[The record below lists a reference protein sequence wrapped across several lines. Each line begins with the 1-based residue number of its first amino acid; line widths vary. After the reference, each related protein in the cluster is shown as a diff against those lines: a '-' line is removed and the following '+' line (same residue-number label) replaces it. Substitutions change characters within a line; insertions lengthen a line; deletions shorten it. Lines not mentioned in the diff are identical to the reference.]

1 MTRFLAT
8 LPENF
13 GFFNL
18 GTVESYPVGGS
29 GPTAYGSTGI
39 FGSTPLPP
47 RPGDNLNSAIDI
59 GSFDNVYRSI
69 NIKNTHGGNSR
80 IQTTFY
86 TFTLNRSRSVQF
98 VQDYSEF
105 AYTSNTNR
113 NTLLSIYVVEGG
125 NHRRELPI
133 NDNGFVCNQASLN
146 YDEGDDT
153 PLSDY
158 NTTQL
163 NPGTYIF
170 LITNDIRYLETTYS
184 ITMQTSITDWRY
196 VTEGVIDRLDFDA
209 VTGPV
214 TASLDFGTVR

>member
-1 MTRFLAT
+1 MARFLAT

-13 GFFNL
+13 GYFNL
-18 GTVESYPVGGS
+18 GTVEAYPVGGS

-39 FGSTPLPP
+39 FGSTPLPL

-59 GSFDNVYRSI
+59 GSFDSVYRSI
-69 NIKNTHGGNSR
+69 TIRNTHGGNTR

-113 NTLLSIYVVEGG
+113 NTLLAIYIVEEN

-133 NDNGFVCNQASLN
+133 NDNGFVCNQASIN

-153 PLSDY
+153 QTNDY

-163 NPGTYIF
+163 DPGKYVF
-170 LITNDIRYLETTYS
+170 LITNDIRYQETTYS

-196 VTEGVIDRLDFDA
+196 VTEGPIDLLDFGA
-209 VTGPV
+209 VTSPV
-214 TASLDFGTVR
+214 TASIDLGTVK

>member
-1 MTRFLAT
+1 MSRFLTT

-13 GFFNL
+13 GFYNL
-18 GTVESYPVGGS
+18 GTVESYPAGGT
-29 GPTAYGSTGI
+29 GPTAFGSTGI
-39 FGSTPLPP
+39 FGSTPQAP

-59 GSFDNVYRSI
+59 GSFDNVYRSLTI
-69 NIKNTHGGNSR
+69 RNTHGGNSR

-86 TFTLNRSRSVQF
+86 KFRLNRARSVQF

-105 AYTSNTNR
+105 AYTSDTNR
-113 NTLLSIYVVEGG
+113 NTLISIYVVEDG

-133 NDNGFVCNQASLN
+133 NDNGFVCSQASIN

-153 PLSDY
+153 VQADY
-158 NTTQL
+158 PSTQIP
-163 NPGTYIF
+163 PGDYVF

-196 VTEGVIDRLDFDA
+196 VLEGVVD
-209 VTGPV
+209 
-214 TASLDFGTVR
+214 SLDFGAVTSPATATLDLGTVK